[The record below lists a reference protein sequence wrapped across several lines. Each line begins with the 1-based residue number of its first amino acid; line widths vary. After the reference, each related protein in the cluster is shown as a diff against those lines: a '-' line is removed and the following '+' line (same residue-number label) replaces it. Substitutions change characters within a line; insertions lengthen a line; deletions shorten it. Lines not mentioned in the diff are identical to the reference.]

1 MACSPRRVTD
11 SAHVEKK
18 NAMALDAV
26 LSGELLQRKS
36 YFQPVALTLF
46 AALLFLPGLGAR
58 DFWAP
63 GEPIYGEIIRAMYER
78 NDWIV
83 PILNGQLYADK
94 PVLYFWLA
102 LVASKVAGGVSEWT
116 VRLPAALGGLGLV
129 LVTYQFGKTFYDGQ
143 TGFFSALVI
152 ATSSRVLWESRF
164 LRLDTLLSFFLFLG
178 LYFFLKTFIKR
189 VSTNY
194 YLLAYF
200 CFALATL
207 TKGPIGLALPGLALL
222 SLILLTGRWREL
234 ARMRL
239 PSGCIV
245 AALVLAPWLWLL
257 HWRGEDP
264 WVRDF
269 ILIHNIQNYALE
281 PIGHIRP
288 WYYYFINLPPDFLP
302 WTLFVPGAL
311 LFYYPWKEKLH
322 NAATLALLCWFAAV
336 FIFFSVS
343 KSKIAYYL
351 LPLLPSLALL
361 VGCYLRGLI
370 VEKENEGM
378 HWRWTAGFL
387 YLLIALFGLAGV
399 SLPFVVFRLERGMF
413 LWALCLATIF
423 LAGAISLFVLLR
435 RKQLGIFIY
444 TYLAVLL
451 GVSIVASVGVL
462 PYLDKY
468 KSPRPIGEFVRFRL
482 SKDSPVYVFDSNMAD
497 FNYYAGR
504 EQIPV
509 VASAEAVDQL
519 TASSQE
525 AYLII
530 DAQDLKQTAFSA
542 SYKVIS
548 EHKVG
553 NKKWYILIF

>member
-1 MACSPRRVTD
+1 
-11 SAHVEKK
+11 
-18 NAMALDAV
+18 MALGAV
-26 LSGELLQRKS
+26 LSGEFLQRKS
-36 YFQPVALTLF
+36 YFQPVALIFF

-63 GEPIYGEIIRAMYER
+63 GEPIFGEIIRAMYER

-94 PVLYFWLA
+94 PVLYFWIA

-143 TGFFSALVI
+143 TGFISGLVL

-164 LRLDTLLSFFLFLG
+164 VRLDTLLSFFLFLG
-178 LYFFLKTFIKR
+178 FYFFLKAFTKR
-189 VSTNY
+189 GSTSY
-194 YLLAYF
+194 YLLAYL

-222 SLILLTGRWREL
+222 SLILITGRWREL
-234 ARMRL
+234 VQMRL
-239 PSGCIV
+239 VSGCIV
-245 AALVLAPWLWLL
+245 VALVLAPWLWLL
-257 HWRGEDP
+257 HLRGEDQ

-269 ILIHNIQNYALE
+269 IWIHNIQNYALK

-302 WTLFVPGAL
+302 WTLLVPGAL
-311 LFYYPWKEKLH
+311 LFYYPWKERLR

-361 VGCYLRGLI
+361 VGCYLRGLT
-370 VEKENEGM
+370 VEKETEGM
-378 HWRWTAGFL
+378 HWQCTAGFL
-387 YLLIALFGLAGV
+387 YLLIALLALAGV
-399 SLPFVVFRLERGMF
+399 SLPFVVYRLERGMF
-413 LWALCLATIF
+413 LWALCLATVF
-423 LAGAISLFVLLR
+423 LAGSISLFVFLR
-435 RKQLGIFIY
+435 RKQVGNFVY
-444 TYLAVLL
+444 SFLAVLL
-451 GVSIVASVGVL
+451 GVSFIASVGVL

-468 KSPRPIGEFVRFRL
+468 KSPRPIGEFVKFRL
-482 SKDSPVYVFDSNMAD
+482 SKNSPVYVFRSTMAD

-504 EQIPV
+504 GQMPV
-509 VASAEAVDQL
+509 VASADEVNRL
-519 TASSQE
+519 TASTKE
-525 AYLII
+525 TYLII
-530 DAQDLKQTAFSA
+530 DAKDLKQAAISA
-542 SYKVIS
+542 SYKVIT

-553 NKKWYILIF
+553 DKKWYILNF